1 MGSDYKMDDGIS
13 LAAIQGMSLAEIFKI
28 IDNGA
33 LTFED
38 PPVRTITVDGKEVEI
53 APIASEIRFEP
64 SEDPSVERG
73 GHVFGPDRDNVDRG
87 GHFFDPDRDNVQRG
101 GYVFDQDRRNVD
113 FLGSGSGELVGE
125 REFQE
130 FVASMPHLTDD
141 FSKEAHDTR
150 NLFDAGHNYAQPP
163 VVADEVP
170 PSAKTDILEAPLITD
185 GIKL

>member
-1 MGSDYKMDDGIS
+1 MGSDYKMDNEIS
-13 LAAIQGMSLAEIFKI
+13 LVAIEGMSLAEIFKI

-64 SEDPSVERG
+64 SEDTSVERG

-113 FLGSGSGELVGE
+113 FLGSELVGE
-125 REFQE
+125 REFQN
-130 FVASMPHLTDD
+130 FVDSMPHLTVD
-141 FSKEAHDTR
+141 FSEKADDTR
-150 NLFDAGHNYAQPP
+150 HLFDAGHNYAQPP